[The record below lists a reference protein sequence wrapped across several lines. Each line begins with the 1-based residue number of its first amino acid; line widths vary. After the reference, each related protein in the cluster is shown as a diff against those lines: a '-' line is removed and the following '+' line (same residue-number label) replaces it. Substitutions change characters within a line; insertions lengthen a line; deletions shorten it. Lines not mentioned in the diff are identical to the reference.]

1 MGQWLERFR
10 TVKGKTWLE
19 DPPERKPSSESVPD
33 WETEWQALAKVT
45 SGITHDDPR
54 FMPVLDALEECDRA
68 FEQGDWIQFRQAA
81 ETVQQ
86 SVQEGHRGRN
96 EQ

>member
-45 SGITHDDPR
+45 LGITQDNPR
-54 FMPVLDALEECDRA
+54 FHPIMDALDQCDTA
-68 FEQGDWIQFRQAA
+68 FLSNNWGQFRHIAQ
-81 ETVQQ
+81 EVQRLMN
-86 SVQEGHRGRN
+86 GAG
-96 EQ
+96 